1 MQAFP
6 EFRHMPM
13 AFWAMIKYVSET
25 LGYTVRGQGIV
36 RTYTIDEIDSL
47 LSRNGIV
54 VDYNTLEMAKL
65 YFDMRADLLNNVVQH
80 NLMNACEAK
89 EAFEELILVHRDND
103 FKCKLPMNKQKGEMH
118 QIAFF
123 TAIINIIA

>member
-36 RTYTIDEIDSL
+36 YRGS
-47 LSRNGIV
+47 
-54 VDYNTLEMAKL
+54 K
-65 YFDMRADLLNNVVQH
+65 
-80 NLMNACEAK
+80 
-89 EAFEELILVHRDND
+89 
-103 FKCKLPMNKQKGEMH
+103 
-118 QIAFF
+118 
-123 TAIINIIA
+123 TARH

>member
-36 RTYTIDEIDSL
+36 RTYTID
-47 LSRNGIV
+47 
-54 VDYNTLEMAKL
+54 
-65 YFDMRADLLNNVVQH
+65 
-80 NLMNACEAK
+80 
-89 EAFEELILVHRDND
+89 
-103 FKCKLPMNKQKGEMH
+103 
-118 QIAFF
+118 
-123 TAIINIIA
+123 